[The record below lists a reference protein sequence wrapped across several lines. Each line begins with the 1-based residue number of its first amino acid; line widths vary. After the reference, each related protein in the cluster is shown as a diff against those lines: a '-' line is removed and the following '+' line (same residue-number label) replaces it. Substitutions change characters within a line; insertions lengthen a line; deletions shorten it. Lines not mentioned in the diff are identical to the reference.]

1 MKFTST
7 IIAALCFTSFAGAF
21 APSSFPQ
28 SRSITSTQ
36 RNVAVT
42 ADDINAKLAAQM
54 QKLREKDATSPKL
67 NPDVSKLNIFNSM

>member
-7 IIAALCFTSFAGAF
+7 IIAALSLASFAGAF

-28 SRSITSTQ
+28 SRSISSTQ
-36 RNVAVT
+36 CNVAIT

-67 NPDVSKLNIFNSM
+67 NHDVSK